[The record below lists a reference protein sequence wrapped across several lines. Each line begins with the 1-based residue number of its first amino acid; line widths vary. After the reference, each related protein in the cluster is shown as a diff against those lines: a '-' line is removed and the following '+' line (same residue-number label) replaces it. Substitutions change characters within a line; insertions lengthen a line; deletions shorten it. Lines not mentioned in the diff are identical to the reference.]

1 MSAFE
6 EASEAERKRQWLPPS
21 PLQIAWLVVLLVFA
35 GIALWL
41 ALSPPPA
48 LPEKPQLASA
58 VSPAKPTLP
67 ARSAAAAVDAPQAP
81 SAPSPAPAPVVAT
94 PLSPAP
100 AEGLVEKS
108 PFGPLPKI
116 DGAREPWQVY
126 AHPFEQTAARPR
138 IALLISGLGMSK
150 RATDAAISALPPQ
163 ISLAFSP
170 YGHNLQ
176 TRVDAARKAG
186 HEVLLLVPM
195 EPENYP
201 KNDPG
206 PQTLL
211 TTLPMADNLDRLHWV
226 MSRFAGYVGLVNDMG
241 SRYTASE
248 EAMTP
253 VLEDLKARGLLFMD
267 ARSSQYSVAAKL
279 ARDLR
284 VPRVLNNRF
293 LDSEHTEENIRKQLK
308 DLESVAKT
316 YGAAAGIGSPY
327 PLTIRLVA
335 EWAATLSERGFDLAP
350 ITAVASRQPVR

>member
-6 EASEAERKRQWLPPS
+6 EAREAERKRQWLPPS
-21 PLQIAWLVVLLVFA
+21 PLQIAWLSVLMAFA

-48 LPEKPQLASA
+48 LSEKPQPATTAARAKSA
-58 VSPAKPTLP
+58 PPDIVAVFDAKKNPAAMPVSAP
-67 ARSAAAAVDAPQAP
+67 AAAV
-81 SAPSPAPAPVVAT
+81 
-94 PLSPAP
+94 PLTPAP
-100 AEGLVEKS
+100 AEGLVETS
-108 PFGPLPKI
+108 PFGPLPKT

-138 IALLISGLGMSK
+138 VALLISGLGMSK
-150 RATDAAISALPPQ
+150 RATDTAISALPSQ
-163 ISLAFSP
+163 VSLAFSP

-176 TRVDAARKAG
+176 ARVDAARKAG

-211 TTLPMADNLDRLHWV
+211 TTLPTADNLDRLHWV

-253 VLEDLKARGLLFMD
+253 VLEDIKARGLLFMD

-279 ARDLR
+279 ARTLR

-293 LDSEHTEENIRKQLK
+293 LDSERTEENIRRQLE
-308 DLESVAKT
+308 DLENVAKT
-316 YGAAAGIGSPY
+316 YGAAAGIGGPY
-327 PLTIRLVA
+327 PLTLRLVA
-335 EWAATLSERGFDLAP
+335 EWAATLNERGFDLAP

>member
-1 MSAFE
+1 VSAFE
-6 EASEAERKRQWLPPS
+6 EASEADRKRQWLPPS
-21 PLQIAWLVVLLVFA
+21 PLQIAWLVVLLSFA
-35 GIALWL
+35 GVALWL
-41 ALSPPPA
+41 ALSPPPT
-48 LPEKPQLASA
+48 LTEKLQPTTTATS
-58 VSPAKPTLP
+58 AKPATE
-67 ARSAAAAVDAPQAP
+67 AVAVNAPQAP
-81 SAPSPAPAPVVAT
+81 ATPSPAPAPAPVVAT
-94 PLSPAP
+94 PLTPAP
-100 AEGLVEKS
+100 ADGLVETS

-138 IALLISGLGMSK
+138 IALLISGLGLSK
-150 RATDAAISALPPQ
+150 RATDAAISILPPQ

-176 TRVDAARKAG
+176 ARVDAARKAG
-186 HEVLLLVPM
+186 HEVLLLAPM

-241 SRYTASE
+241 SRYTASA

-253 VLEDLKARGLLFMD
+253 VLEDLKTRGLLFMD

-293 LDSEHTEENIRKQLK
+293 LDSERTEENIRKQLE
-308 DLESVAKT
+308 DLENVAKT

-327 PLTIRLVA
+327 PLTLRLVT
-335 EWAATLSERGFDLAP
+335 EWAATLPERGFDLAP

>member
-21 PLQIAWLVVLLVFA
+21 PLQIAWLIVLLAVS

-41 ALSPPPA
+41 ALSPPPT
-48 LPEKPQLASA
+48 LSEGP
-58 VSPAKPTLP
+58 SPTTAAATGAKPTP
-67 ARSAAAAVDAPQAP
+67 TTTQVAAAPAAQQAP
-81 SAPSPAPAPVVAT
+81 AAPAPAAPAVAT
-94 PLSPAP
+94 PLTPAP
-100 AEGLVEKS
+100 AKGLVEDS

-150 RATDAAISALPPQ
+150 RATDAAISTLPPQ

-176 TRVDAARKAG
+176 ARVDAARKAG
-186 HEVLLLVPM
+186 HEVLLLAPM

-226 MSRFAGYVGLVNDMG
+226 MSRFTGYVGVVNDMG

-267 ARSSQYSVAAKL
+267 ARSSPYSVAAKL
-279 ARDLR
+279 ARTLR
-284 VPRVLNNRF
+284 VPRALNNRF
-293 LDSEHTEENIRKQLK
+293 LDSERTEENIRKQLEE
-308 DLESVAKT
+308 LENVAKT

-327 PLTIRLVA
+327 PLTMRIVA
-335 EWAATLSERGFDLAP
+335 EWAATLPERGFDLAP